1 MHLTVTYAGW
11 RANAP
16 CARKLQSRGTAR
28 FRKLRTDVAKKSG
41 VECRSLWRYKSLRVS
56 LFCADPV
63 RLRDLMSYFSTRAAA
78 SVSC

>member
-1 MHLTVTYAGW
+1 M
-11 RANAP
+11 
-16 CARKLQSRGTAR
+16 CAETAEPGHS
-28 FRKLRTDVAKKSG
+28 KIPEAADGCGKKSG